1 MQNRYIKS
9 TIIFFCLLLYF
20 ACSDS
25 GQKEKE
31 NDNQVLLKVGKEPEK
46 ESVFKKYFT
55 LETIVPLETTDEF
68 LMTDIRRVLLYK
80 DKLIILDRMSGI
92 FMVNFADG
100 KIETQIKRIG
110 AGPGESKVITDI
122 TFDEQTG
129 TIMAF
134 NDYQKLLFFDLEGN
148 FIKQEAFEKLYDNI
162 ICDNGYVLF
171 YNYEKGYSCHP
182 YVIEKYD
189 LQDKSWEKIGKDD
202 KLDFPVRLYGR
213 HIVKSKNIWYG
224 TPFDFDLNLYHDS
237 KIESKYK
244 LYPATLPLPKE
255 ITELLTSSDP
265 NKFFD
270 VLSENRKKGAMYG
283 IGSIRETEHYLVF
296 ISSRNGFFIYNK
308 ETEEMHWENYVK
320 EPALNLLLFNYFP
333 HDGDDNRIMFIV
345 RAGEWV
351 NGMKNASMDGISEI
365 LKEKINSFTI
375 KEDNNPILLFYQE
388 KKE

>member
-1 MQNRYIKS
+1 M
-9 TIIFFCLLLYF
+9 FFFSLLLYF
-20 ACSDS
+20 ACTDG
-25 GQKEKE
+25 GQKEKVKE
-31 NDNQVLLKVGKEPEK
+31 NPVLLKVGKEPEK
-46 ESVFKKYFT
+46 ESVFKKYFA
-55 LETIVPLETTDEF
+55 LETILPIETTDEF
-68 LMTDIRRVLLYK
+68 LMTDINRVLLYK

-92 FMVNFADG
+92 FIVNFAEG

-122 TFDEQTG
+122 TIDEQTG

-148 FIKQEAFEKLYDNI
+148 FIKQEAFEKLYENI
-162 ICDNGYVLF
+162 IFDNGNVLF
-171 YNYEKGYSCHP
+171 YNYGKAYSCYP
-182 YVIEKYD
+182 YGIEKYN
-189 LQDKSWEKIGKDD
+189 LHNKSWEKIGRDD

-213 HIVKSKNIWYG
+213 HIVKSKDIWFG

-244 LYPATLPLPKE
+244 LDPSTTPLSKE
-255 ITELLTSSDP
+255 IMELVTSPDP

-270 VLSENRKKGAMYG
+270 ALRENRENKAMYG

-296 ISSRNGFFIYNK
+296 ISSKNGFFIYNK
-308 ETEEMHWENYVK
+308 ATEEIHWENYVK
-320 EPALNLLLFNYFP
+320 ESALNLLLFNYFP

-345 RAGEWV
+345 RAGEWI
-351 NGMKNASMDGISEI
+351 NGIKKANMDGISDA

-375 KEDNNPILLFYQE
+375 EEDSNPILLFYQE
-388 KKE
+388 KNE